1 MYEVCV
7 RMGFSAAHNLR
18 NYKGK
23 CEALHGHNYQVEVAI
38 RGEKLENGG
47 MLIDFSHI
55 KSLMKEIIQRLDHT
69 YLNEIVPFDIEEPS
83 CENISRYI
91 FQELK
96 KRLPSN
102 LKLYRVTVWES
113 DDTCSSFLEP

>member
-7 RMGFSAAHNLR
+7 RMEFSAAHNLR

-23 CEALHGHNYQVEVAI
+23 CEALHGHNYKVEVAI
-38 RGEKLENGG
+38 RGERLEEGG
-47 MLIDFSHI
+47 MLIDFSHL
-55 KSLMKEIIQRLDHT
+55 KSLMREIIRKLDHT
-69 YLNEIVPFDIEEPS
+69 YLNEIAPFDNEEPS

-91 FQELK
+91 FQELRGK
-96 KRLPSN
+96 LPSN